1 MRGIL
6 FLIVMLLT
14 FNTQVS
20 IAADHQPSAKPK
32 VLTMESMMDKKA
44 GMMKAKKS
52 YGQHVM
58 AYQAELQL
66 TDAQLGQIARIVVVA
81 KQGSKAKKAKM
92 KKAMMKLKKALV
104 APTFD
109 AEQVRTLNQ
118 EHNKIHTQMAEKGIE
133 VRQKIEAIS
142 TPSQRD
148 KMQKQLKVL
157 MTIKKI
163 VIGNDTNFLVLYAK
177 N

>member
-1 MRGIL
+1 MKGIL
-6 FLIVMLLT
+6 LLIVMLLT
-14 FNTQVS
+14 FNAQVS
-20 IAADHQPSAKPK
+20 LAADHQAGVKSK
-32 VLTMESMMDKKA
+32 VLSMMDKKS
-44 GMMKAKKS
+44 GMMKAKKG

-66 TDAQLGQIARIVVVA
+66 TDVQLGQIARIVVVA

-133 VRQKIEAIS
+133 VRQKIEAIL

-157 MTIKKI
+157 MTIKK
-163 VIGNDTNFLVLYAK
+163 
-177 N
+177 

>member
-1 MRGIL
+1 MKGIL
-6 FLIVMLLT
+6 LLIVMLLT
-14 FNTQVS
+14 FNAQVS
-20 IAADHQPSAKPK
+20 LAADHQAGVKSK
-32 VLTMESMMDKKA
+32 VLSMMDKKS
-44 GMMKAKKS
+44 GMMKAKKG

-66 TDAQLGQIARIVVVA
+66 TDVQLGQIARIVVVA

-118 EHNKIHTQMAEKGIE
+118 EHNKIHTQMATKGIE
-133 VRQKIEAIS
+133 MRQKIAAILTS
-142 TPSQRD
+142 SQRTQMH
-148 KMQKQLKVL
+148 KRLTLL
-157 MTIKKI
+157 MKK
-163 VIGNDTNFLVLYAK
+163 D
-177 N
+177 

>member
-1 MRGIL
+1 MKGIL
-6 FLIVMLLT
+6 LLIVMLLT
-14 FNTQVS
+14 FNAQVS
-20 IAADHQPSAKPK
+20 LAADHQAGVKSK
-32 VLTMESMMDKKA
+32 VLSMMDKKS
-44 GMMKAKKS
+44 GMMKAKKG

-66 TDAQLGQIARIVVVA
+66 TDVQLGQIARIVVVA

-133 VRQKIEAIS
+133 VRQKIEAIL

-148 KMQKQLKVL
+148 KMQKQLTVL
-157 MTIKKI
+157 MTIKK
-163 VIGNDTNFLVLYAK
+163 
-177 N
+177 

>member
-1 MRGIL
+1 MKGIL
-6 FLIVMLLT
+6 LLIVMLLT
-14 FNTQVS
+14 FNAQVS
-20 IAADHQPSAKPK
+20 LAADHQAGVKSK
-32 VLTMESMMDKKA
+32 VLSMMDKKS
-44 GMMKAKKS
+44 GMMKAKKG

-66 TDAQLGQIARIVVVA
+66 TDVQLGQIARIVVVA

-118 EHNKIHTQMAEKGIE
+118 EHNKIHTQMATKGIE
-133 VRQKIEAIS
+133 MRLKIAAILTS
-142 TPSQRD
+142 SQRTQMH
-148 KMQKQLKVL
+148 KRLTLL
-157 MTIKKI
+157 MKK
-163 VIGNDTNFLVLYAK
+163 D
-177 N
+177 

>member
-1 MRGIL
+1 
-6 FLIVMLLT
+6 
-14 FNTQVS
+14 
-20 IAADHQPSAKPK
+20 
-32 VLTMESMMDKKA
+32 
-44 GMMKAKKS
+44 MMKAKKG

-66 TDAQLGQIARIVVVA
+66 TDVQLGQIARIVVVA

-133 VRQKIEAIS
+133 VRQKIAAILTS
-142 TPSQRD
+142 SQRTQMH
-148 KMQKQLKVL
+148 KRLTLL
-157 MTIKKI
+157 MKK
-163 VIGNDTNFLVLYAK
+163 D
-177 N
+177 

>member
-1 MRGIL
+1 MKGIL
-6 FLIVMLLT
+6 LLIVMLLT
-14 FNTQVS
+14 FNAQVS
-20 IAADHQPSAKPK
+20 LAADHQAGVKSK
-32 VLTMESMMDKKA
+32 VLSMMDKKS
-44 GMMKAKKS
+44 GMMKAKKG

-66 TDAQLGQIARIVVVA
+66 TDVQLGQIARIVVVA

-133 VRQKIEAIS
+133 VRQKIAAILTS
-142 TPSQRD
+142 SQRTQMH
-148 KMQKQLKVL
+148 KRLTLL
-157 MTIKKI
+157 MKK
-163 VIGNDTNFLVLYAK
+163 D
-177 N
+177 

>member
-1 MRGIL
+1 MKGIL
-6 FLIVMLLT
+6 LLIVMLLT
-14 FNTQVS
+14 FNAQVS
-20 IAADHQPSAKPK
+20 LAGDQQAGVKSK
-32 VLTMESMMDKKA
+32 VLSMASMMDQKS
-44 GMMKAKKS
+44 GMMKAKKG

-66 TDAQLGQIARIVVVA
+66 TDVQLGQIARIVVVA

-133 VRQKIEAIS
+133 VRQKIAAILTS
-142 TPSQRD
+142 SQRTQMH
-148 KMQKQLKVL
+148 KRLTLL
-157 MTIKKI
+157 MKK
-163 VIGNDTNFLVLYAK
+163 D
-177 N
+177 

>member
-1 MRGIL
+1 MKGIL
-6 FLIVMLLT
+6 LLIVMLLT
-14 FNTQVS
+14 FNAQVS
-20 IAADHQPSAKPK
+20 LAADHQAGVKSK
-32 VLTMESMMDKKA
+32 VLSMMDKKS
-44 GMMKAKKS
+44 GMMKTKKG

-66 TDAQLGQIARIVVVA
+66 TDVQLGQIARIVVVA

-118 EHNKIHTQMAEKGIE
+118 QHNKIHTQMATKGIE
-133 VRQKIEAIS
+133 MRQKIAAILTS
-142 TPSQRD
+142 SQRTQMH
-148 KMQKQLKVL
+148 KRLTLL
-157 MTIKKI
+157 MKK
-163 VIGNDTNFLVLYAK
+163 D
-177 N
+177 

>member
-1 MRGIL
+1 MNNIRSVLMKGIL
-6 FLIVMLLT
+6 LLIVMLLT
-14 FNTQVS
+14 FNAQVS
-20 IAADHQPSAKPK
+20 LAADHQAGVKSK
-32 VLTMESMMDKKA
+32 VLSMMDKKS
-44 GMMKAKKS
+44 GMMKAKKG

-66 TDAQLGQIARIVVVA
+66 TDVQLGQIARIVVVA

-157 MTIKKI
+157 MTIKK
-163 VIGNDTNFLVLYAK
+163 
-177 N
+177 

>member
-1 MRGIL
+1 MKGIL
-6 FLIVMLLT
+6 LLIVMLLT
-14 FNTQVS
+14 FNAQVS
-20 IAADHQPSAKPK
+20 LAADHQAGVKSK
-32 VLTMESMMDKKA
+32 VLSMMDKKS
-44 GMMKAKKS
+44 GMMKAKKG

-66 TDAQLGQIARIVVVA
+66 TDVQLGQIARIVVVA

-118 EHNKIHTQMAEKGIE
+118 QHNKIHTQMATKGIE
-133 VRQKIEAIS
+133 MRQKIAAILTS
-142 TPSQRD
+142 SQRTQMH
-148 KMQKQLKVL
+148 KRLTLL
-157 MTIKKI
+157 MKK
-163 VIGNDTNFLVLYAK
+163 D
-177 N
+177 

>member
-1 MRGIL
+1 MKGIL
-6 FLIVMLLT
+6 LLIVMLLT
-14 FNTQVS
+14 FNAQVS
-20 IAADHQPSAKPK
+20 LAADHQAGVKSK
-32 VLTMESMMDKKA
+32 VLSMMDKKA
-44 GMMKAKKS
+44 GMMKAKKG

-66 TDAQLGQIARIVVVA
+66 TDVQLGQIARIVVVA

-118 EHNKIHTQMAEKGIE
+118 QHNKIHTQMATKGIE
-133 VRQKIEAIS
+133 MRQKIAAILTS
-142 TPSQRD
+142 SQRTQMH
-148 KMQKQLKVL
+148 KRLTLL
-157 MTIKKI
+157 MKK
-163 VIGNDTNFLVLYAK
+163 D
-177 N
+177 

>member
-1 MRGIL
+1 MKGIL
-6 FLIVMLLT
+6 LLIVMLLT
-14 FNTQVS
+14 FNAQVS
-20 IAADHQPSAKPK
+20 LAADHQAGVKSK
-32 VLTMESMMDKKA
+32 VLSMMDKKS
-44 GMMKAKKS
+44 GMMKAKKG

-66 TDAQLGQIARIVVVA
+66 NDVQLGQIARIVVVA

-118 EHNKIHTQMAEKGIE
+118 QHNKIHTQMATKGIE
-133 VRQKIEAIS
+133 MRQKIAAILTS
-142 TPSQRD
+142 SQRTQMH
-148 KMQKQLKVL
+148 KRLTLL
-157 MTIKKI
+157 MKK
-163 VIGNDTNFLVLYAK
+163 D
-177 N
+177 

>member
-1 MRGIL
+1 MKGIL
-6 FLIVMLLT
+6 LLIVMLLT
-14 FNTQVS
+14 FNAQVS
-20 IAADHQPSAKPK
+20 LVADHQAGVKSK
-32 VLTMESMMDKKA
+32 VLSMMDKKS
-44 GMMKAKKS
+44 GMMKAKKG

-66 TDAQLGQIARIVVVA
+66 TDVQLGQIARIVVVA

-133 VRQKIEAIS
+133 VRQKIAAILTS
-142 TPSQRD
+142 SQRTQMH
-148 KMQKQLKVL
+148 KRLTLL
-157 MTIKKI
+157 MKK
-163 VIGNDTNFLVLYAK
+163 D
-177 N
+177 

>member
-1 MRGIL
+1 MKGIL
-6 FLIVMLLT
+6 LLIVMLLT
-14 FNTQVS
+14 FNAQVS
-20 IAADHQPSAKPK
+20 LAADHQAGVKSK
-32 VLTMESMMDKKA
+32 VLSMMDKKS
-44 GMMKAKKS
+44 GMMKAKKG

-118 EHNKIHTQMAEKGIE
+118 QHNKIHTQMATKGIE
-133 VRQKIEAIS
+133 MRQKIAAILTS
-142 TPSQRD
+142 SQRTQMH
-148 KMQKQLKVL
+148 KRLTLL
-157 MTIKKI
+157 MKK
-163 VIGNDTNFLVLYAK
+163 D
-177 N
+177 

>member
-1 MRGIL
+1 MKGIL
-6 FLIVMLLT
+6 LLIVMLLT
-14 FNTQVS
+14 FNAQVS
-20 IAADHQPSAKPK
+20 LAADHQAGVKSK
-32 VLTMESMMDKKA
+32 VLSMMDKKS
-44 GMMKAKKS
+44 GMMKAKKG

-66 TDAQLGQIARIVVVA
+66 TDVQLGQIARIVVVA